1 MEKCGEVMQD
11 ILFKAVVLYYLGIN
25 IILFFSMLIDKQ
37 KAIHKKER
45 VPESTLFIMSL
56 LGGSV
61 GGFIGMHLFH
71 HKTRKIYFHIIY
83 WVALALHLALLY
95 VIFTKFIHLK

>member
-1 MEKCGEVMQD
+1 MQD

-25 IILFFSMLIDKQ
+25 IVLFFSMLIDKK
-37 KAIHKKER
+37 KAIYKKER
-45 VPESTLFIMSL
+45 VPESTLFVMAL

-61 GGFIGMHLFH
+61 GGFLGMYLFH

-83 WVALALHLALLY
+83 FIALVLHIAALY
-95 VIFTKFIHLK
+95 VIFTKFISFR